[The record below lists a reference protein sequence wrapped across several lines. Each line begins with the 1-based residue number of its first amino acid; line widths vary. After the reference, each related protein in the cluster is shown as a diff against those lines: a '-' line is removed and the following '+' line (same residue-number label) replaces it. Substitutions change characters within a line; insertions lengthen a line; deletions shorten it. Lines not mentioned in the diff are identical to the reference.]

1 MRLLMISPSPYSIKT
16 DIAPQIRANRRE
28 LRDLKI
34 AVLTP
39 DTNNSIMKIK
49 TDAANAPQKNG
60 VKLMLFLL
68 CFGLFCFVCLTT
80 ASQRVILKLWKRE
93 YTRSAEVG
101 WVLLYPA
108 AERIYS
114 ARRGEEYTGLIGG
127 SGSVC
132 LRVYY
137 TLSFLRCQ

>member
-1 MRLLMISPSPYSIKT
+1 MDEHGGERRGDDQIPENVPEQIAYAEVHAMDHIADVARDSEYGYSDQCSCAYFCVEVDLTHVHAIFPPYRRMT

-68 CFGLFCFVCLTT
+68 CFGLF
-80 ASQRVILKLWKRE
+80 
-93 YTRSAEVG
+93 
-101 WVLLYPA
+101 
-108 AERIYS
+108 
-114 ARRGEEYTGLIGG
+114 
-127 SGSVC
+127 
-132 LRVYY
+132 
-137 TLSFLRCQ
+137 

>member
-1 MRLLMISPSPYSIKT
+1 MISPSPYSIKT

-60 VKLMLFLL
+60 VKLMLFPP
-68 CFGLFCFVCLTT
+68 LFWFILISFAKVLDRRCL
-80 ASQRVILKLWKRE
+80 V
-93 YTRSAEVG
+93 
-101 WVLLYPA
+101 
-108 AERIYS
+108 
-114 ARRGEEYTGLIGG
+114 
-127 SGSVC
+127 
-132 LRVYY
+132 
-137 TLSFLRCQ
+137 